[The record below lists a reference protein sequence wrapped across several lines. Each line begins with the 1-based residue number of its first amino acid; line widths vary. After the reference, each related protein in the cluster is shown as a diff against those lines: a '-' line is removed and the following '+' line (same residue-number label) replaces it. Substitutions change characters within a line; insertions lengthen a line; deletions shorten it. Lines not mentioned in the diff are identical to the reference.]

1 MIEIAFVIFA
11 VSHAIVIMFFER
23 QRKEIATLHQTVNS
37 QKAKIR
43 ELKIRELDGLLEIA
57 IETLQQK

>member
-1 MIEIAFVIFA
+1 MIVVAFA
-11 VSHAIVIMFFER
+11 VFAISHAIVIKFFER

-43 ELKIRELDGLLEIA
+43 ELDGLLEIA